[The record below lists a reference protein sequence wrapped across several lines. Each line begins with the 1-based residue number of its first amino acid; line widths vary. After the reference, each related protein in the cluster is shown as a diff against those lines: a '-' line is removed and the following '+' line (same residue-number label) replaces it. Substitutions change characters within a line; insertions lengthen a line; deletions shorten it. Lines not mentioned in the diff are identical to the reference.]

1 MFRSF
6 AISKSDN
13 SNSAFIDVFTLEV
26 ELVDQVFRHRRNKIL
41 QDSNSRPHAVGDIN
55 TENDVNVISN
65 SLIWLTH
72 VGHIV
77 GCFLL
82 NAVGQN
88 FKYLVKLKLPQ
99 TFSCQRR

>member
-1 MFRSF
+1 MFGSF
-6 AISKSDN
+6 AISKIDN
-13 SNSAFIDVFTLEV
+13 SNSTFIDFFALEV
-26 ELVDQVFRHRRNKIL
+26 VLLDQVSSHRRNKIW
-41 QDSNSRPHAVGDIN
+41 QDFNSRPHAMGDIN
-55 TENDVNVISN
+55 TENDVNVISE

-72 VGHIV
+72 AAGR
-77 GCFLL
+77 FLL

>member
-55 TENDVNVISN
+55 TENDVNVISK

-72 VGHIV
+72 VAGRL
-77 GCFLL
+77 LL